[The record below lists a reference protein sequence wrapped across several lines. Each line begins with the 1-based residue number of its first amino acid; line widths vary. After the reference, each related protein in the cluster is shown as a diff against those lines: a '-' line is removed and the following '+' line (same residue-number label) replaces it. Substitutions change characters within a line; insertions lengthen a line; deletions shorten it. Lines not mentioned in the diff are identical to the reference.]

1 MDLDKLERLAS
12 LRNTGAITEA
22 EFESEKAKLL
32 LQSQDY
38 EPSYCDE
45 GPPRR
50 TGKIIA
56 AAVAVLLVGGAAAQY
71 ATDQIGSNEILPASL
86 PTPAA
91 SRAETETA
99 KPQVSRSS
107 ARMTTPKPALFFVGE
122 SDQTGI
128 EAVRAHT
135 SKSVIAGH
143 YSLAEVPCG
152 TGCLSDYLVDRN
164 TGGVFGLP
172 ITKGMDEGS
181 MMFWTVRGSATSDVI
196 TIIYGPATG
205 LDEDH
210 PCEQSQFRIVGTKFI
225 PVGGTVQLPKCPH
238 S

>member
-1 MDLDKLERLAS
+1 
-12 LRNTGAITEA
+12 
-22 EFESEKAKLL
+22 
-32 LQSQDY
+32 
-38 EPSYCDE
+38 
-45 GPPRR
+45 
-50 TGKIIA
+50 
-56 AAVAVLLVGGAAAQY
+56 VGGAAALY

-86 PTPAA
+86 PRPIA
-91 SRAETETA
+91 SRAETEAA
-99 KPQVSRSS
+99 KSQVSRNS
-107 ARMTTPKPALFFVGE
+107 AKKTTPKPALFFVGE

-128 EAVRAHT
+128 DAVRAHT
-135 SKSVIAGH
+135 SKAVIAGH

-181 MMFWTVRGSATSDVI
+181 MMFWTVRGSTTSDVL

-205 LDEDH
+205 LEEDH
-210 PCEQSQFRIVGTKFI
+210 PCEQSRFRIAGTKFI
-225 PVGGTVQLPKCPH
+225 PVGGTVQLPKCPD